1 MDYNGDLFS
10 GMVLFC
16 AVVEQN
22 GLTAAAKQLGHTP
35 SHVSK
40 EVARLEHRL
49 GVRLLNRTT
58 RKISL
63 TETGK
68 IYYEDARRM
77 VTDANVVEARI
88 QSLGGRP
95 FGELKISV
103 PVIFAHGFINKWL
116 PEFVELYPDITLKVD
131 VSERKADL
139 IGEGIDLLVRIGTLP
154 TSDFMTR
161 ILFHT
166 AMITIA
172 SPDYLDE
179 HGYPHHPQ
187 ELANHSLIDF
197 SIRNLANTWSF
208 QGPECQIVSVGVS
221 PIFFCNDASMEKAMA
236 MAGSGITRLPML
248 ACEAEL
254 QSGTL
259 VRILKQFEPDP
270 APVQLVFPSR
280 INLPAK
286 TRAMIDFLVARSN

>member
-1 MDYNGDLFS
+1 MDYNSELFS

-22 GLTAAAKQLGHTP
+22 GLSAAAKKLGHTP

-40 EVARLEHRL
+40 EVARLERRL
-49 GVRLLNRTT
+49 GIRLLNRTT

-68 IYYEDARRM
+68 IYYENARRM
-77 VTDANVVEARI
+77 VTDANIVETRI
-88 QSLGGRP
+88 QSLGDRP

-103 PVIFAHGFINKWL
+103 PVIFTHGFINEWL
-116 PEFVELYPDITLKVD
+116 PEFVELYPDITLNVD
-131 VSERKADL
+131 VSERKVDI

-154 TSDFMTR
+154 ISDFMTR
-161 ILFHT
+161 VLLHT
-166 AMITIA
+166 PMITVA
-172 SPDYLDE
+172 SPDYLE
-179 HGYPHHPQ
+179 VHGYPRHPH
-187 ELANHSLIDF
+187 ELANRSLIDF
-197 SIRNLANTWSF
+197 SSRSLTHTWAF
-208 QGPECQIVSVGVS
+208 QSPKRQKISVGVN

-236 MAGSGITRLPML
+236 QAGSGITRLPLL
-248 ACEAEL
+248 ACEREL

-259 VRILKQFEPDP
+259 VRILRQFEPDP

-280 INLPAK
+280 KNLPAK
-286 TRAMIDFLVARSN
+286 TRAMIDFLVTKSS

>member
-1 MDYNGDLFS
+1 
-10 GMVLFC
+10 
-16 AVVEQN
+16 
-22 GLTAAAKQLGHTP
+22 LTAAARKLGHTP

-40 EVARLEHRL
+40 EVARLERRL

-68 IYYEDARRM
+68 IYYENARRM
-77 VTDANVVEARI
+77 VTDANVVESRI
-88 QSLGGRP
+88 QSLGDRP
-95 FGELKISV
+95 FGELNISV

-116 PEFVELYPDITLKVD
+116 PEFVELYPDIILKVD

-154 TSDFMTR
+154 ISDFMTR

-166 AMITIA
+166 AMITVA
-172 SPDYLDE
+172 SPDYLKE
-179 HGYPHHPQ
+179 HGYPRHPH

-197 SIRNLANTWSF
+197 SIRNVTNSWSF
-208 QGPECQIVSVGVS
+208 QGPERQIVSVGVN

-236 MAGSGITRLPML
+236 IAGSGITRLPLL

-259 VRILKQFEPDP
+259 VRILRQFEPNP

-280 INLPAK
+280 KNLPAK
-286 TRAMIDFLVARSN
+286 TRATIDFLVARSK

>member
-1 MDYNGDLFS
+1 MDYNNNLFN

-22 GLTAAAKQLGHTP
+22 GMTAAAKKLGHTP

-40 EVARLEHRL
+40 EIARLEHRL

-63 TETGK
+63 TETGSV
-68 IYYEDARRM
+68 YYEHVRHM
-77 VTDANVVEARI
+77 ITDAGVVETRM
-88 QSLGGRP
+88 QTLGDRP

-103 PVIFAHGFINKWL
+103 PVVFAHGFVNKWL
-116 PEFVELYPDITLKVD
+116 PEFVKLYPDITLKVD
-131 VSERKADL
+131 VSDLKADL
-139 IGEGIDLLVRIGTLP
+139 ISEGFDLLVRIGTLP

-172 SPDYLDE
+172 SPGYLEE
-179 HGYPHHPQ
+179 HGYPRHPH

-197 SIRNLANTWSF
+197 SIRTLTNTWSF
-208 QGPECQIVSVGVS
+208 QGPERQLITVGVS

-259 VRILKQFEPDP
+259 VRILRQFEPDP
-270 APVQLVFPSR
+270 APVQLVFPSKK
-280 INLPAK
+280 NLPAK
-286 TRAMIDFLVARSN
+286 TRAMIDFLVARSS